1 MEKKVHKT
9 FTQKKIHKYLPKPCL
24 TENLTS
30 SSALPKMA
38 KLMEKNLTVLEKIV
52 EIFVEMEEVDKEKEE
67 NPEKRKSEDNGFLS
81 TK

>member
-1 MEKKVHKT
+1 
-9 FTQKKIHKYLPKPCL
+9 
-24 TENLTS
+24 
-30 SSALPKMA
+30 MA

-52 EIFVEMEEVDKEKEE
+52 EIFVEMEEADKEKEE